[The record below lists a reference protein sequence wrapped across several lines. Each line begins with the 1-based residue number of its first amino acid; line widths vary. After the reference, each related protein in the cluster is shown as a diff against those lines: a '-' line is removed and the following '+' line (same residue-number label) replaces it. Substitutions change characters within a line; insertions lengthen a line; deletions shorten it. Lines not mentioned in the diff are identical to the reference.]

1 MATIPD
7 PSENTFIGH
16 LLELRRRIL
25 YAVLA
30 VFIGFLLSYP
40 FSPQIY
46 TILAQPLVRILPA
59 GSHLIYTSLPEAF
72 LTNVQLSLICGFVLA
87 LPVVLY
93 QFWAFVAPG
102 LYAHERRLVFP
113 LIFVS
118 LSLFAIGVLFAYFI
132 VLPNAFRFFLSFS
145 GTEMTAMP
153 KVDKYLSLIVKFS
166 LAFGLAFQIP
176 VLIVVLVRV
185 GILQVESLRRGRR
198 YAFLICAVAAAILS
212 PPDVM
217 SMILLLIPMYL
228 LFELGL
234 LFAARVAPRPW
245 AAADGNSEAGAPPH
259 EDDIAAIMDA
269 AEASFRRDDQRPD
282 DGKR

>member
-7 PSENTFIGH
+7 SSENTFVGH
-16 LLELRRRIL
+16 LLELRRRVL

-30 VFIGFLLSYP
+30 IFIGFLISYP
-40 FSPQIY
+40 FAQQIY
-46 TILAQPLVRILPA
+46 TILAQPLTRLLPA
-59 GSHLIYTSLPEAF
+59 GSHLIYTSLPEVF
-72 LTNVQLSLICGFVLA
+72 LTYVQLSLISGFVLA

-102 LYAHERRLVFP
+102 LYVHERRLFFP

-118 LSLFAIGVLFAYFI
+118 LALFIVGVLFAYF
-132 VLPNAFRFFLSFS
+132 VVFPNAFRFFLSFS
-145 GTEMTAMP
+145 GTDITAMP
-153 KVDKYLSLIVKFS
+153 KVDNYLSLIVKFS

-185 GILQVESLRRGRR
+185 GILQIDTLRRGRR

-217 SMILLLIPMYL
+217 SMVLLLIPMYL
-228 LFELGL
+228 LFEIGL
-234 LFAARVAPRPW
+234 FFAARVAPRPW
-245 AAADGNSEAGAPPH
+245 AEEGNAAGVDSAQET
-259 EDDIAAIMDA
+259 DTAAAMDA
-269 AEASFRRDDQRPD
+269 AEASFHRDEQRPSD
-282 DGKR
+282 REP